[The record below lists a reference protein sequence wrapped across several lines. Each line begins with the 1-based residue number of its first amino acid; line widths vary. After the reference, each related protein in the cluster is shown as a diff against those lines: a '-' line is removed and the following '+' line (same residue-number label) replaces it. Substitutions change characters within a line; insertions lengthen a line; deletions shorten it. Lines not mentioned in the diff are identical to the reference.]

1 MLNPGVNLPA
11 RAIKPVHRKDGG
23 GTTFLWTEYLSLVSP
38 EWKARVG
45 VGNQVAWPTGIESK
59 GSEGMTGVV
68 SRTPGSLGYTERT
81 YALANKLPFGAVRNK
96 SGDFITPTLE
106 SATAAAA
113 GLATIPDDLRFSL
126 IDAPGPALTQS
137 AEPAGQSCTPSNPGT
152 RDRSWSN
159 SCAGRH
165 MKARN
170 IPANAAT
177 LHCPRCWSSTS
188 SAN

>member
-1 MLNPGVNLPA
+1 M
-11 RAIKPVHRKDGG
+11 HRKDGS

-45 VGNQVAWPTGIESK
+45 VGNQVTWPTGIESK

-81 YALANKLPFGAVRNK
+81 YALANKLAFGAVRNK

-113 GLATIPDDLRFSL
+113 GLATVPDDLRFSL
-126 IDAPGPALTQS
+126 IDAPGPRAYPICGASWAILYAQQSRDKGPDLVEFLRWATHEGQEYSRERGYAPLPPALVEHIERKLKQVHFG
-137 AEPAGQSCTPSNPGT
+137 P
-152 RDRSWSN
+152 
-159 SCAGRH
+159 
-165 MKARN
+165 
-170 IPANAAT
+170 
-177 LHCPRCWSSTS
+177 
-188 SAN
+188 